1 MSLGF
6 KAGRPHSTPTFPSG
20 CFNID
25 WLTCSAMYIEQMDE
39 SEFARTTYV
48 LGRPF
53 KHGSYSLKK
62 AGPGTSC
69 DGGTAK
75 PPASGAAPGGGQRWT
90 ATTCLRRRDLVSQ
103 GTLLGKW
110 CDTASKK
117 SAGKQNIQTMLM
129 NCQRLLAK
137 SWPRNQDLHCLSLKF
152 TPISTTRFHLGSAGE
167 TSGSRICETMGSVG
181 ARQPLLTSTVPG
193 ITLVGE
199 KRPADTD
206 REGERNCDF

>member
-1 MSLGF
+1 MTLNIGLFLSLGF

-75 PPASGAAPGGGQRWT
+75 LPASGAAPGGGQRWT
-90 ATTCLRRRDLVSQ
+90 ATTCLRRHDLVSQ
-103 GTLLGKW
+103 GTLLGK
-110 CDTASKK
+110 
-117 SAGKQNIQTMLM
+117 
-129 NCQRLLAK
+129 
-137 SWPRNQDLHCLSLKF
+137 
-152 TPISTTRFHLGSAGE
+152 
-167 TSGSRICETMGSVG
+167 
-181 ARQPLLTSTVPG
+181 
-193 ITLVGE
+193 
-199 KRPADTD
+199 
-206 REGERNCDF
+206 